1 MDLKLA
7 KKIVLVTGGSKGL
20 GLAAARSFLAEG
32 AKVAI
37 VSRSAD
43 NIATARAALAAD
55 GFQVHGAVGDLS
67 RAEDAER
74 IVEEVEREV
83 GPIDVLVNSAGAAKR
98 KAAEELD
105 ASAWRAAMD
114 AKFFPYVHAQDAV
127 LKRFRAR
134 AAALGLKGDT
144 APTQQV
150 GAIVNIVGTGGKVP
164 NETHITGGA
173 ANAAL
178 LLSTIGLA
186 QYYAKFGIRINAV
199 NPGITLTERVE
210 QTLTFEAQRLG
221 IGKDEARVR
230 GEASAPL
237 RRFGRA
243 DEVADVVTFIASE
256 RASYVVGAVISVD
269 GGQKP
274 VL

>member
-7 KKIVLVTGGSKGL
+7 NKIVLVTGGSKGL

-43 NIATARAALAAD
+43 NIATARDVLAKE
-55 GFQVHGAVGDLS
+55 GFKVHGAVGDLS
-67 RAEDAER
+67 NPDEAER
-74 IVEEVEREV
+74 VVAEVEREV

-98 KAAEELD
+98 KAAKELD
-105 ASAWRAAMD
+105 AASWKAALD

-127 LKRFRAR
+127 LKRFRER
-134 AAALGLKGDT
+134 AEALGLTGDT
-144 APTQQV
+144 PPTQQV
-150 GAIVNIVGTGGKVP
+150 GAIVNIVGTGGKIP
-164 NETHITGGA
+164 NETHITGGS

-199 NPGITLTERVE
+199 NPGVTLTERVE

-221 IGKDEARVR
+221 IDKAQARQQ

-243 DEVADVVTFIASE
+243 EEVADVVTFVASE
-256 RASYVVGAVISVD
+256 RASYVVGALIPVD